1 MEPTNQQYINEE
13 RISLGSV
20 IRTIR
25 DWVRSMLMAWKKII
39 LGAIVIGGLYFTF
52 QMLKKTEYTAQ
63 TTFVLEVDSGAGL
76 GGQLS
81 SLANLAGVNLGSL
94 TESSGVFQIDNI
106 IELYRSYRM
115 MKKTL
120 LTPVSMGEGNPERLI
135 TRYGREEKLDEKWAA
150 LGISFE
156 LPDHQL
162 MVKHDSVLKE
172 VVEDILEQ
180 NLVVSKPNRKLT
192 ILSVAYSSEDEVFAK
207 AFNEQLVQH
216 VNDFYL
222 ETKTKKTGENLKIL
236 SFQADSVKR
245 VLDASLLAL
254 ARFEDENPNINPL
267 RQQERVEQ
275 QKIQI
280 DVQAAGTVYREIVKN
295 LEIAK
300 VAHRNNL
307 PLIQVIDEPIFPLED
322 NRMKWYKA
330 LVIGLFAGG
339 VLMVLAMTTIG
350 IYRSL
355 DIHG

>member
-1 MEPTNQQYINEE
+1 MDPNQQYINEE

-20 IRTIR
+20 IRTIQ
-25 DWVRSMLMAWKKII
+25 DWIRSMFAAWKQII
-39 LGAIVIGGLYFTF
+39 LGAIIIGGLYFTF
-52 QMLKKTEYTAQ
+52 QMIKKTEYVAQ
-63 TTFVLEVDSGAGL
+63 TTFVLEVDGGSGL

-106 IELYRSYRM
+106 MELYRSYRM

-120 LTPVSMGEGNPERLI
+120 LSPVDLGDGSNERLI
-135 TRYGREEKLDEKWAA
+135 TRYAREKKLNNEWAP
-150 LGISFE
+150 LGIDFE
-156 LPDHQL
+156 IPEGQ
-162 MVKHDSVLKE
+162 MRIKHDSVMKE
-172 VVEDILEQ
+172 VVEDILER
-180 NLVVSKPNRKLT
+180 NLAVSKPNRKLT
-192 ILSVAYSSEDEVFAK
+192 ILSVAYKSEDQKFAK

-222 ETKTKKTGENLKIL
+222 ETKTKKTGENLEIL
-236 SFQADSVKR
+236 TQTADSVKR
-245 VLDASLLAL
+245 ALDASLLAL
-254 ARFEDENPNINPL
+254 AQFEEENPNLNPL
-267 RQQERVEQ
+267 RQSAKVDY

-280 DVQAAGTVYREIVKN
+280 DIQSSGTVYREIVKN

-307 PLIQVIDEPIFPLED
+307 PLIQIIDEPVFPLED

-339 VLMVLAMTTIG
+339 VMMVFAMTAIR

-355 DIHG
+355 DIND